1 MKKVMS
7 VLLVIVSIA
16 MSVIVIAAM
25 TGCEEKKETPPPKA
39 SKTVTVDIQTPG
51 ASVDVRT
58 EKPSPN
64 DPSSARPAPDEKE
77 EGK

>member
-1 MKKVMS
+1 MKKVTY
-7 VLLVIVSIA
+7 VLLVIASIV
-16 MSVIVIAAM
+16 MS
-25 TGCEEKKETPPPKA
+25 GCEEKKATPPKA

-64 DPSSARPAPDEKE
+64 DPSSATPAPDEK
-77 EGK
+77 